1 MDQSSFYILDE
12 IVDLRK
18 FQDWDPR
25 AVKDSAITVDF
36 FGEPGIGMRAITKGR
51 KGVFIN
57 EYEVLEIK
65 PLKSAKIILR
75 LTGGNDLIYN
85 FDVNRNL
92 LTKDFKT
99 LPSNFNKYKSGSN
112 VDNVS
117 LTNVTSV
124 SNNYFLFNN
133 NYNFYQDNSENK
145 FIAHVDFFPLK
156 NQATLHEYYSENNH
170 YNYEANTN
178 NRIYEKINSGVH
190 QQHVVKPQLRVFV
203 LLVTSQ
209 WCWCEPHVF

>member
-1 MDQSSFYILDE
+1 MFGKGLLIGVVLIVSVGAVLFFIKIDISVSEKVKMDQSSFYILDE

-85 FDVNRNL
+85 FDVKELNQGSE
-92 LTKDFKT
+92 LTWNVNFRAPMFVALVGVKDKIKQEFK
-99 LPSNFNKYKSGSN
+99 NGFD
-112 VDNVS
+112 V
-117 LTNVTSV
+117 
-124 SNNYFLFNN
+124 
-133 NYNFYQDNSENK
+133 
-145 FIAHVDFFPLK
+145 LK
-156 NQATLHEYYSENNH
+156 ERL
-170 YNYEANTN
+170 
-178 NRIYEKINSGVH
+178 KIR
-190 QQHVVKPQLRVFV
+190 Q
-203 LLVTSQ
+203 
-209 WCWCEPHVF
+209 